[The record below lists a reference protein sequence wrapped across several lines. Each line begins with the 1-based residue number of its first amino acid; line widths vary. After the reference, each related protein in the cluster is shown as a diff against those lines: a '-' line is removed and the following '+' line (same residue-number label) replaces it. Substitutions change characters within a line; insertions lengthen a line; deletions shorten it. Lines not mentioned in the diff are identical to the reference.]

1 MGGGQKSSIFRRHSL
16 WTTPL
21 SVVPELHSCTPQIE
35 NHLEIRAWDLFY
47 SEFFYFF
54 FLIYFCT
61 KSHAHKKI
69 FSESTKVVTDASMG
83 LSPVAQNPSK
93 LIWNVNYCFSNVRFW
108 QKTNK
113 IYIMNSICWFGTSF
127 YLDNDQNWAYNI
139 YLLFRYNYSTMVL
152 R

>member
-1 MGGGQKSSIFRRHSL
+1 MD
-16 WTTPL
+16 
-21 SVVPELHSCTPQIE
+21 
-35 NHLEIRAWDLFY
+35 DLFVRCAWAPFLHT
-47 SEFFYFF
+47 SNWKSPWNQGVRLILFGVLLFF